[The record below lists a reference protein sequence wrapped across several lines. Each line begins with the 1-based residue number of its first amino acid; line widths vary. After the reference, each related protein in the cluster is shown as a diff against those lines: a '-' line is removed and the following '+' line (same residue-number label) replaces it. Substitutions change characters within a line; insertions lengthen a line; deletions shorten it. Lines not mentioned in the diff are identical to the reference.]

1 MAGPNGGSKKVKSIG
16 LPNLDNKNLIICVD
30 ETTLTAVNHMVS
42 EIESTLNI
50 DIDIN
55 AKVATPI
62 QLTMSGDWM
71 KSNVVI
77 AWINNDGNA
86 FMAPMDVFATDSVT
100 IMHASVMAAD
110 GITSHIYGFGSTWT
124 TTLPT
129 D

>member
-30 ETTLTAVNHMVS
+30 ETTLTTVNHMVS

-50 DIDIN
+50 DIDVN
-55 AKVATPI
+55 AKVATPL
-62 QLTMSGDWM
+62 QLTLSGDWM

-77 AWINNDGNA
+77 AWIANDIA
-86 FMAPMDVFATDSVT
+86 YMAPMDVFVFNSTA
-100 IMHASVMAAD
+100 IMHASVTAVDDA
-110 GITSHIYGFGSTWT
+110 TSHIYGFGSTWT